1 MNPTLWR
8 VAAYSG
14 PGFPRPATSR
24 IGLSSTVAQP
34 KNPKSKIEDGLLLL
48 LLFFW
53 SLFFSGW
60 SSSSS
65 FALFLLF
72 GDHFRSGSCRF
83 GLRHNRLFFNYGR
96 DDRKRCEIRLHF
108 CRDTGRKL
116 NVATVNGIADV
127 QLRDV
132 HNDPIWQIGRQTFN
146 RQRTQALLKQSPK
159 GFDANCRARW
169 FERNFSLNHL
179 VHGDRV
185 NIDMTNLTTDGGV
198 LHLLHERGA
207 TGSFAGNL
215 QFN

>member
-24 IGLSSTVAQP
+24 IGFSSTVAQP
-34 KNPKSKIEDGLLLL
+34 ENPKSKVENGLLLL

-53 SLFFSGW
+53 SLFLSSRSG
-60 SSSSS
+60 SGS
-65 FALFLLF
+65 FALFLFL
-72 GDHFRSGSCRF
+72 GDHFRSSSHSFRF
-83 GLRHNRLFFNYGR
+83 GRNWFFFNYGR

-108 CRDTGRKL
+108 CGDAGRKL
-116 NVATVNGIADV
+116 NVANVNGIADV
-127 QLRDV
+127 QLRDI
-132 HNDPIWQIGRQTFN
+132 HGDPIRQIGRQTFN

-185 NIDMTNLTTDGGV
+185 KIDMTNLTTDGGV